1 MPAGIARQMPD
12 GRSPRR
18 GIQSPQVGLS
28 PCHSRQHVNGGSLGV
43 VLPARTVGQLD
54 LGMTRFRELVW
65 VIEREV

>member
-1 MPAGIARQMPD
+1 MD
-12 GRSPRR
+12 
-18 GIQSPQVGLS
+18 VGLGAAFKARKWAYRRAI
-28 PCHSRQHVNGGSLGV
+28 PIRRVNGGSLGV